1 MAQLQRWLT
10 SGTKLLL
17 TLLQPQGTAVLVHGD
32 VGRQIKG
39 QISTSRQY
47 QPQQEG
53 VLLSRRAFQNTFLT
67 SMGRRDT
74 AKLMNRS
81 RSAELQDY

>member
-53 VLLSRRAFQNTFLT
+53 VLLSWGGAFQNTFLT

-81 RSAELQDY
+81 RSAELQV